1 MLTAIL
7 TTSFADIENN
17 IGVGFMIIK
26 NIGDLLPKS
35 FDAKIRYVEIRMR
48 LP

>member
-1 MLTAIL
+1 MLPAIL
-7 TTSFADIENN
+7 LTSLSDIENN

-35 FDAKIRYVEIRMR
+35 YAAKIRLV
-48 LP
+48 